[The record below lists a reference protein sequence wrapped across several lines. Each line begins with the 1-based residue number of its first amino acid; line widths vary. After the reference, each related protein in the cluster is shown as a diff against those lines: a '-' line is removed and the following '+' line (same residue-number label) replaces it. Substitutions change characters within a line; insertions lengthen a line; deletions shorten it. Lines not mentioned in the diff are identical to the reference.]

1 MKKKSRL
8 LKEYERWFQI
18 NKEMLEESEYEEGV
32 KALAVYNSVNQLVGM
47 LMFLM
52 GVGEITKD
60 EYEEMREK
68 INQEFN
74 TRKLYGFEYHVAVEV
89 FNVAD

>member
-1 MKKKSRL
+1 MEEKSRL
-8 LKEYERWFQI
+8 LKEYGRWFQI
-18 NKEMLEESEYEEGV
+18 NKEMLEESEYEDGV
-32 KALAVYNSVNQLVGM
+32 KALEVYNSVNQLVGM

-74 TRKLYGFEYHVAVEV
+74 TRKLYGFGYHMTAEV